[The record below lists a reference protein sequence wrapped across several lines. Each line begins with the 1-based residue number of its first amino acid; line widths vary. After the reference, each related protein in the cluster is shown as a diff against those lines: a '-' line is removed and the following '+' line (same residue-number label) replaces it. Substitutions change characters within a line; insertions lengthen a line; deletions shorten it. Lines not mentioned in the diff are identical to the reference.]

1 VKPMD
6 MDLQNRRGGGK
17 TVLVVDDN
25 PGIRQAVCRAF
36 LSDGFAACSEAD
48 NGREALSLAEGLK
61 PDVIILDLSMPVMNG
76 LQAAPELRRISPKT
90 PIILFTMYGAEVSQE
105 DAASVG
111 IDLVASKTESLS
123 EIVKKAHRLMDDRN
137 RQSQSG
143 RASSPL

>member
-1 VKPMD
+1 MD

-61 PDVIILDLSMPVMNG
+61 PDIILLDLSMPVMNG
-76 LQAAPELRRISPKT
+76 LQAAPELRRIAPKT
-90 PIILFTMYGAEVSQE
+90 PIILFTMYGNALQQHQV
-105 DAASVG
+105 AALG
-111 IDLVASKTESLS
+111 IDLVVSKNDPLS
-123 EIVKKAHRLMDDRN
+123 EIIEKAHALLEAQQPDRAE
-137 RQSQSG
+137 G
-143 RASSPL
+143 AFG